1 MTLSNRSFTS
11 GFTFVRRLL
20 EKFLPAANADWW
32 LKVKTQ
38 SPSCIY
44 YFGPFDSKE
53 EARLS
58 QSGYLE
64 DLVQEGAQK
73 IKTAVEKARPQQLTH
88 CALDR

>member
-1 MTLSNRSFTS
+1 MTFFNRFLTWFS
-11 GFTFVRRLL
+11 RLL
-20 EKFLPAANADWW
+20 ARFLPAANADWW

-44 YFGPFDSKE
+44 YFGPFESKE

-64 DLVQEGAQK
+64 DLMDEGAQK
-73 IKTAVEKARPQQLTH
+73 IKTAVEKARPQQLTC
-88 CALDR
+88 CASE